1 MFSEKI
7 LEIIL
12 KEVWATLFKGKKI
25 TLTTKLHNQQ
35 TFGNTITVS
44 QTQL

>member
-12 KEVWATLFKGKKI
+12 KEVRATLFKGKK
-25 TLTTKLHNQQ
+25 KLHLLQSSIINKPLEIQ
-35 TFGNTITVS
+35 
-44 QTQL
+44 

>member
-12 KEVWATLFKGKKI
+12 KEVRAVLFKGKKI
-25 TLTTKLHNQQ
+25 TQTPKLHNQQ
-35 TFGNTITVS
+35 TF
-44 QTQL
+44 

>member
-12 KEVWATLFKGKKI
+12 KEVRATLFKGKK
-25 TLTTKLHNQQ
+25 LHLLQSSIINKPLEIQ
-35 TFGNTITVS
+35 
-44 QTQL
+44 

>member
-12 KEVWATLFKGKKI
+12 KEVRATLFKGKKNY
-25 TLTTKLHNQQ
+25 TCYKAP
-35 TFGNTITVS
+35 
-44 QTQL
+44 